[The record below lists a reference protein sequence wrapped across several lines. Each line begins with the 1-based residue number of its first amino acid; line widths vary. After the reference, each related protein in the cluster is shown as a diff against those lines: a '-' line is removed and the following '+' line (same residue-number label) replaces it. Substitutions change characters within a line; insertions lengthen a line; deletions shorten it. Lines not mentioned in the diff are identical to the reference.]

1 MKQIKV
7 GVQASMLKEPFAKIG
22 VYETLKKIGELGYHS
37 VEISQLPMT
46 PDNVAQMKRAQDEC
60 GVKIAATSASV
71 APSGMPGQETLA
83 THFSKIVK
91 DCRELNCDFIRIGML
106 PDVDREKYAYIGNSS
121 LAGSYAISLS
131 DAAYEKVLDIASNMT
146 YLELSTYPGYMDHFV
161 AACFLPHTD
170 ASLFPS
176 VQV

>member
-1 MKQIKV
+1 
-7 GVQASMLKEPFAKIG
+7 
-22 VYETLKKIGELGYHS
+22 
-37 VEISQLPMT
+37 
-46 PDNVAQMKRAQDEC
+46 
-60 GVKIAATSASV
+60 
-71 APSGMPGQETLA
+71 
-83 THFSKIVK
+83 
-91 DCRELNCDFIRIGML
+91 ML

-131 DAAYEKVLDIASNMT
+131 DTAYEKVLDIASNMT